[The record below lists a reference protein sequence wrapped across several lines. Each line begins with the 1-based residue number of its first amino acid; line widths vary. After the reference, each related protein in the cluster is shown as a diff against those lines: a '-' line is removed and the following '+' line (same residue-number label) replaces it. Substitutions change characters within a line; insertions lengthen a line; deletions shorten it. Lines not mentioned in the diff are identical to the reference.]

1 MFFTENV
8 GTIKALVCKTSL
20 TVQKHFERNLQGND
34 KNYPDH
40 YLVCTGGDI
49 Q

>member
-8 GTIKALVCKTSL
+8 GTVKALVCKTSL
-20 TVQKHFERNLQGND
+20 TPQKHFEGNLQGGD

-40 YLVCTGGDI
+40 YLVCTGKAI